1 MPKKEEK
8 TQRPV
13 IIVYED
19 DTSSKQRS
27 RLLANSL
34 SEQSVLM
41 DEDSIYPANIMQF
54 PYEEKY
60 VDNNN
65 LFFEELMKDNPYTVI
80 FFNEDWNIDI
90 KHICENFS
98 SQYKD
103 VICIHIQHSSEP
115 WANFKIGDIHIIN
128 NYIELNE
135 VAKKIRETILL
146 DTMILDLK
154 IKCVDGKITTDQLA
168 STPPD

>member
-8 TQRPV
+8 TPRPV

-34 SEQSVLM
+34 SEQS
-41 DEDSIYPANIMQF
+41 DEDPIYPANIMQF

-60 VDNNN
+60 VDNNK
-65 LFFEELMKDNPYTVI
+65 LFFEELMKHNPYTVI

-115 WANFKIGDIHIIN
+115 WATLKIGDIHIIN
-128 NYIELNE
+128 NYIELSE
-135 VAKKIRETILL
+135 VAKQIREIILL
-146 DTMILDLK
+146 DTMILNFNF
-154 IKCVDGKITTDQLA
+154 KCQHGKITTDQLA
-168 STPPD
+168 NTPRN